1 VGVTVRALDRAGTP
15 FELEAEG
22 LLAVAIQHELD
33 HLDGVLMIDKVGPLK
48 KRMMARTVQKT
59 VGSERRA

>member
-1 VGVTVRALDRAGTP
+1 
-15 FELEAEG
+15 
-22 LLAVAIQHELD
+22 VAIQHELD